1 MKKIT
6 SNTAMNSDFIMAGL
20 PYEWLSWLGQPL
32 LYDGGLCVTRSLE
45 EKEYVAK
52 HYGNTP
58 LEI

>member
-1 MKKIT
+1 
-6 SNTAMNSDFIMAGL
+6 MNSDFIMAGL